1 MKKRSDPN
9 NVFKILTIIAF
20 TIVMAVML
28 FKVTTTSLEIRSK
41 AATLR
46 RDASIF
52 TDVPKNS
59 YAFGAIERIYRLGLT
74 AGCNQ
79 NPLKFCPNQAVTRGE
94 AAVFVTRALFGAT
107 TTFPVSGTPIFT
119 DVPAEQPFRPFIEKM
134 YKENLTAGCSK
145 DPLMYCPNQ
154 PLSRREMAAFLVRAL
169 HGANFVPPQ
178 ATGTIFRDVTPQTPF
193 SPFIE
198 QLHRDGLATI
208 VWSNGNE
215 QNLNCSGEK
224 LSFCP
229 YAPMTR
235 AEMAVVLEKL
245 LDRPP
250 VFTDVPVN
258 HWAFSSIQRITRE
271 QITAGC
277 SQSPKKYCPE
287 AGITRG
293 EAAVLMLR
301 GKNGASY
308 VPPASPEGPI
318 FSDVPATHPF
328 YGFIQQLSRDGVTSG
343 CSQEPKKFCPGQPM
357 TRGEAAVMLL
367 RVQNGAGFQPAQ
379 AAGNIFTDVR
389 TNTMFAGF
397 IEEFYREGMTV
408 GCSQTPFMYCP
419 NKPATRAEF
428 AIFLDRLFKF
438 D

>member
-1 MKKRSDPN
+1 MKKRFDPG
-9 NVFKILTIIAF
+9 NVIKILTTIAF
-20 TIVMAVML
+20 AIVLAVML
-28 FKVTTTSLEIRSK
+28 FKVTTTSQEIRSK

-46 RDASIF
+46 KDASIF
-52 TDVPKNS
+52 TDVAKNS
-59 YAFGAIERIYRLGLT
+59 YAFGAIERVYRLGLT
-74 AGCNQ
+74 AGCSQ
-79 NPLKFCPNQAVTRGE
+79 NPLKFCPNQIVTRGQM
-94 AAVFVTRALFGAT
+94 AVFITKALFGAT
-107 TTFPVSGTPIFT
+107 TTFPPGDNPIFS
-119 DVPAEQPFRPFIEKM
+119 DVPAGHPFRPHIEKM
-134 YKENLTAGCSK
+134 YKENLTAGCSS
-145 DPLMYCPNQ
+145 DPLAYCPDQ
-154 PLSRREMAAFLVRAL
+154 PLSRREMAVFLVRAI
-169 HGANFVPPQ
+169 HGVNFTPPQ
-178 ATGTIFRDVTPQTPF
+178 ATGTVFHDVTPQTPF
-193 SPFIE
+193 SAYIE

-208 VWSNGNE
+208 IWSNGNE
-215 QNLNCSGEK
+215 QNLNCSGGQ

-229 YAPMTR
+229 HAQVTR
-235 AEMAVVLEKL
+235 AETAVMLERL

-258 HWAFSSIQRITRE
+258 HWAFSSIQRIARE
-271 QITAGC
+271 RITAGC
-277 SQSPKKYCPE
+277 SQSPKKYCPD

-308 VPPASPEGPI
+308 VPPASPEGPV

-328 YGFIQQLSRDGVTSG
+328 YGFIQQLSRDGITSG
-343 CSQEPKKFCPGQPM
+343 CSQEPKKFCPDQPM

-367 RVQNGAGFQPAQ
+367 RVQNGGSFQPAQ
-379 AAGNIFTDVR
+379 AAGNVFTDVR
-389 TNTMFAGF
+389 SNTLFAGF

-428 AIFLDRLFKF
+428 AIFLDRLFTF